1 MQTPYKHMVKS
12 LNFKYM
18 GEFIQI
24 YLLRNNWCTPE
35 CVLSWAALDTDYP

>member
-1 MQTPYKHMVKS
+1 MVKS

-24 YLLRNNWCTPE
+24 YLLRNNWCTPK
-35 CVLSWAALDTDYP
+35 CVLSWAAFDTDYP

>member
-18 GEFIQI
+18 GEFIQN
-24 YLLRNNWCTPE
+24 LLRNNWCTPE

>member
-18 GEFIQI
+18 GEFI
-24 YLLRNNWCTPE
+24 YLLRNNWCTPV
-35 CVLSWAALDTDYP
+35 CVLSWAALDTESS